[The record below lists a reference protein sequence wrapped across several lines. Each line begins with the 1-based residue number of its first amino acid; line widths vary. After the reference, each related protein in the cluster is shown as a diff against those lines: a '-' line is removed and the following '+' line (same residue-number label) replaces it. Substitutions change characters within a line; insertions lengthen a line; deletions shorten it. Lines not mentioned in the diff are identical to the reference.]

1 MQDAKRENTGVLIPM
16 AMTAMT
22 AGRASGVMIRFSQGE
37 FGIGIKYTPKIH
49 GNAAAREQQRGYPH
63 VSP

>member
-1 MQDAKRENTGVLIPM
+1 M